1 MIRDRGRRVSPLESV
16 VFTTA
21 ATFAA
26 GIFIAP
32 RILVADAGRSAGIA
46 LVTLYVLAVVWATV
60 LARSAA
66 HLPNR
71 APGVTLVQRL
81 PILGYPWLAAVAI
94 AELVIASGGLAAYQD
109 MITAVELPNFSI
121 LSVTVLFA
129 VGAWTAARHRMQGLS
144 RVVLVFFTFFTALV
158 LLSLLLLLTRA
169 EEMHT
174 LLPTTHLSL
183 SGIATADVDTLFLFS
198 GLGTLALT
206 LPYHVRSESGLPHIA
221 TGVAVT
227 GALTLLAFVATVATI
242 GPDFVLANTWPLVT
256 ALRTLVLRNFFLDRF
271 GLVVVFSWSA
281 ITLCFLAIH
290 VWAAGEAICQMVADE
305 RGRGWWT
312 LGGMII
318 VVGVVVVGMGPV
330 HEETIAR
337 SVEGPA
343 ALGLALGWLL
353 VTMGLAWGR
362 KLHAAPQ

>member
-16 VFTTA
+16 VFTAA

-26 GIFIAP
+26 GIFVAP
-32 RILVADAGRSAGIA
+32 RILTADAGRSGGIA
-46 LVTLYVLAVVWATV
+46 LITMYVVAVIWATV

-66 HLPNR
+66 RLPNR
-71 APGVTLVQRL
+71 APGVTLVLRL

-94 AELVIASGGLAAYQD
+94 AELMMAAGGLSAYQD
-109 MITAVELPNFSI
+109 MITAVALPNFST
-121 LSVTVLFA
+121 LAVAVLFA
-129 VGAWTAARHRMQGLS
+129 AGAWTAARHRMQGLS
-144 RVVLVFFTFFTALV
+144 RVVLVFFTFFTALALV
-158 LLSLLLLLTRA
+158 SFLLLLTRA
-169 EEMHT
+169 SEMHA
-174 LLPTTHLSL
+174 LLPTAHLSL
-183 SGIATADVDTLFLFS
+183 AGIATADVDTLFLFS

-206 LPYHVRSESGLPHIA
+206 LPYHVRRESGLPHIA
-221 TGVAVT
+221 IGIAVT
-227 GALTLLAFVATVATI
+227 GVLTLLAFVATVGTI
-242 GPDFVLANTWPLVT
+242 GPDFVLASTWPLVT
-256 ALRTLVLRNFFLDRF
+256 ALRTLVLRNFFIDRF

-318 VVGVVVVGMGPV
+318 VVGLVVVSAGPV
-330 HEETIAR
+330 HEETMAR
-337 SVEGPA
+337 SVEGPV

-353 VTMGLAWGR
+353 VTLGLAWGR
-362 KLHAAPQ
+362 APRPAPQ